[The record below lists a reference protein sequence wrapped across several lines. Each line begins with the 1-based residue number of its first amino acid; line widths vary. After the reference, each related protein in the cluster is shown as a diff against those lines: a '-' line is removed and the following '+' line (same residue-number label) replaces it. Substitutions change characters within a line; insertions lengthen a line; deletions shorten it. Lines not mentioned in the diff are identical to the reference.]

1 MANKHIAKKTG
12 RLIARDMECFMDYH
26 FIETKIYKKHDEV
39 EADNVIMNLRHY
51 IKSVRSSHSITEM
64 LTLEIDFYRT
74 IAYALSMCK

>member
-39 EADNVIMNLRHY
+39 EADNVINEL
-51 IKSVRSSHSITEM
+51 K
-64 LTLEIDFYRT
+64 
-74 IAYALSMCK
+74 ALHKKRKE